1 MTTLFAILFAAD
13 TPPPPEGGPPGWTQ
27 LVPFLALPLFIWLL
41 FLRPQRQ
48 QEKQRQDMV
57 AKLKRNDRILNSGG
71 IIGVVDSVKDK
82 DEEIV
87 LKGGLRITRSSVV
100 KVLSPDETAKDQKDG
115 GS

>member
-13 TPPPPEGGPPGWTQ
+13 PPPPEGGPPTWTA
-27 LVPFLALPLFIWLL
+27 LFPFVALGLIFWLL
-41 FLRPQRQ
+41 LIRPQRT
-48 QEKQRQDMV
+48 QEKQRQEMV

-82 DEEIV
+82 DDEIV
-87 LKGGLRITRSSVV
+87 LKGGLRITRSSIV
-100 KVLSPDETAKDQKDG
+100 KVLTPDEPAKDQKDG